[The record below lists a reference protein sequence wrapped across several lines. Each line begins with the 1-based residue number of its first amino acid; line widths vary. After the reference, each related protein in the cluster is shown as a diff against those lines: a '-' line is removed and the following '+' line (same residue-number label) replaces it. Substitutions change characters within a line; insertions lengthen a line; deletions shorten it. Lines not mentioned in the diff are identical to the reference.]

1 MKPLSPTR
9 GSRRSPEQSQ
19 RAILDA
25 ACREFA
31 NEGVAGA
38 RTDAIAKAA
47 GVNKAL
53 LYYYFRDKESLYG
66 AVLQHALGDLLDQ
79 LMRVLDADASAGYR
93 VLAYAVTHFDFV
105 CTHPE
110 YRRLIQFEMMRAGT
124 NSSPHFEKLIDTF
137 FRPLMKRVI
146 SVLQEGIDS
155 GEFRPVQPQQ
165 FMQSMVAVIV
175 FYFTAL
181 PAIRALSPL
190 DPLAPE
196 ALQKRRVAILDFI
209 SGALFEDRSSAAR
222 VAAEVLRD
230 IQPATP
236 PLPEAG
242 SRKRGKKH

>member
-1 MKPLSPTR
+1 MNSQGPIR

-19 RAILDA
+19 RAILEA

-31 NEGVAGA
+31 AEGVAGA

-66 AVLQHALGDLLDQ
+66 AVLQHALGDLLER
-79 LMRVLDADASAGYR
+79 LMRVLEAEGSASYR
-93 VLAYAVTHFDFV
+93 VLAYAATHFDFV
-105 CTHPE
+105 CAHPE

-124 NSSPHFEKLIDTF
+124 GSSPHFAKLIETF
-137 FRPLMKRVI
+137 FRPLMKKVI

-155 GEFRPVQPQQ
+155 GEFRQVQPQQ
-165 FMQSMVAVIV
+165 FLQSMVSVIV

-181 PAIRALSPL
+181 PAIRAMSPV

-196 ALQKRRVAILDFI
+196 ALQQRRVAILDFI

-230 IQPATP
+230 IQPAT
-236 PLPEAG
+236 LPAPAAG
-242 SRKRGKKH
+242 SRKRGKRL